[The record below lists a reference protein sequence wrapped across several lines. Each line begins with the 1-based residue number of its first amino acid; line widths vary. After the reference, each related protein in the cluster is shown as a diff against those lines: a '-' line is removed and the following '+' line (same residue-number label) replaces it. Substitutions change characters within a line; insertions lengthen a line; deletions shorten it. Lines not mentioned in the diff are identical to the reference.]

1 MNPYSSNL
9 AEKLEDLSPE
19 QIATVEEFV
28 DFLRIRRQD
37 RALARAAAAA
47 SAPAFE
53 AVWNNPE
60 DDVYD
65 AL

>member
-1 MNPYSSNL
+1 MSPTVVAISEKIRHLDEAQL
-9 AEKLEDLSPE
+9 AEVDHF
-19 QIATVEEFV
+19 VESLQMREHS
-28 DFLRIRRQD
+28 
-37 RALARAAAAA
+37 ALVNA
-47 SAPAFE
+47 SMALNERAFE